1 MGTDVQVGSYWL
13 TITFFHFDTTRL
25 WLTYILLL
33 PLSCAHTYLPFA
45 LCSVSLMISIYR
57 PIQFYYYALHLV
69 RVYIL
74 SVIPMWASVKAT
86 LLNRT
91 ITSKFG
97 LIFELPATRVNN
109 PEQVQHPLSNV

>member
-1 MGTDVQVGSYWL
+1 MGTDVQVGPYWL

-45 LCSVSLMISIYR
+45 LCSVSFDDFYIPAHSI
-57 PIQFYYYALHLV
+57 LLLCTGSCL
-69 RVYIL
+69 YIV
-74 SVIPMWASVKAT
+74 SNPNVDYVKAT

-91 ITSKFG
+91 S
-97 LIFELPATRVNN
+97 LPNSDLYSGYPSTRVSILNK
-109 PEQVQHPLSNV
+109 LSTR